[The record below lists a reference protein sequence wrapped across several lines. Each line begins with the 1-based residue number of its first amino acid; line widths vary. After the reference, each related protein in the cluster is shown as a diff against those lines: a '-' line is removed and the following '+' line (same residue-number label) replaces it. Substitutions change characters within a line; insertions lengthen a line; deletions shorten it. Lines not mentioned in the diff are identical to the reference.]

1 MTRGSPACAGT
12 RPATAAR
19 PRWSSGTTG
28 GKWSRST
35 RSSAG
40 PRSRSTTTSPPTACW
55 STRWSTTATPRSAAR
70 PARSGSSPAPTRAAG
85 AGPARERPSAAS
97 MLERGVSGGSSP
109 LKPAELKR
117 ALVAV
122 AHGSADPRA
131 AAAIGELMP
140 LVARRAADR
149 GLSVPDLR
157 VAYLG
162 HAAPSVPQVM
172 RTFGPDTQ
180 VTVLPLLLTAAYHS
194 KTDIPRVL
202 ARAGTARLN
211 VTYGAPLGP
220 HPLLLRALERRLP
233 ETAFED
239 PADTGVV
246 LAAAGSSD
254 PEANATIAGLA
265 AQWQAAVGWFA
276 VRPAYASA
284 VSPAAAG
291 GQGSTAPAQAVTELL
306 RAGARRV
313 VVASYLLA
321 PGLFADRI
329 RDASLA
335 AGAAEV
341 SPALLSLPPAAEGG
355 AAPEVAD
362 IVLDRYQEAAMR
374 ERTAA

>member
-1 MTRGSPACAGT
+1 MP
-12 RPATAAR
+12 
-19 PRWSSGTTG
+19 
-28 GKWSRST
+28 
-35 RSSAG
+35 
-40 PRSRSTTTSPPTACW
+40 
-55 STRWSTTATPRSAAR
+55 
-70 PARSGSSPAPTRAAG
+70 
-85 AGPARERPSAAS
+85 E
-97 MLERGVSGGSSP
+97 
-109 LKPAELKR
+109 R

-131 AAAIGELMP
+131 AAAISALVP

-149 GLSVPDLR
+149 GLSVPELR

-172 RTFGPDTQ
+172 RAFGPDTQ

-211 VTYGAPLGP
+211 LRYGAPLGP

-233 ETAFED
+233 ATALENRSE
-239 PADTGVV
+239 TGVV

-254 PEANATIAGLA
+254 PAANTAIAGLA
-265 AQWQAAVGWFA
+265 AQWQAAGGWFG

-284 VSPAAAG
+284 VSPAAG
-291 GQGSTAPAQAVTELL
+291 GQGSTTPGRAVTELL

-321 PGLFADRI
+321 PGQFADRI
-329 RDASLA
+329 RDAALA
-335 AGAAEV
+335 AGATEV
-341 SPALLSLPPAAEGG
+341 SPALG
-355 AAPEVAD
+355 AVPEVAD
-362 IVLDRYQEAAMR
+362 IVLDRYQEAAIR